1 MAARAV
7 TDREVSLEFV
17 FERTSEMSLAQAYR
31 ILVPERRSRTR
42 QKCLSGASD
51 FGEARSKEVAAAEV
65 TEIAVDRAQAD
76 RAASKSIELW
86 VAQA

>member
-7 TDREVSLEFV
+7 TDRKVSLEFV

-42 QKCLSGASD
+42 QKWLSGAGD
-51 FGEARSKEVAAAEV
+51 FGGSRSEEVAAEL
-65 TEIAVDRAQAD
+65 TEIAVDRVQAD